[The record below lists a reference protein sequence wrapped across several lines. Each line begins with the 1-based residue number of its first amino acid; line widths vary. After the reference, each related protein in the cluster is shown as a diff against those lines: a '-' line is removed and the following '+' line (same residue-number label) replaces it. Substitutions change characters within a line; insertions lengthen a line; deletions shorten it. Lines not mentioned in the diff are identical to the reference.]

1 MALSRRSGARLQA
14 NVWPGFVD
22 AMTALL
28 LVLTFVLTIFMVVQ
42 FVLRDQLDLQG
53 SELDELTGEV
63 LTLTRALGLERDRSS
78 ALDAELGT
86 ARGDLAAAAAEADR
100 QGALIASLNR
110 RVEDGEAAVRSFE
123 AQVASLIAERD
134 DARATGAAQSERIA
148 ALETEEEALNLALAS
163 ARSEIDTA
171 AEEARRAAAEREAFE
186 ALIADLRTE
195 AQSRETSLAD
205 AAAALAAAEA
215 SAGDAAEQAAAL
227 ETRLDAASARADSLA
242 ASLSDEE
249 AARLREA
256 AAAEALGRKLS
267 EAQLALS
274 DEEKARL
281 AEAAA
286 AEALRKRLEDA
297 DAEMTAMTLALERE
311 RREAEET
318 LTLLAAARAVE
329 GDLNERIA
337 GILGRAEAAETVIAQ
352 MEDEAGTTL
361 QKMDGLRADLAAA
374 RLRAEEAEQRVAA
387 LEDAA
392 TAQGTTAE
400 ELRTRL
406 AAALAARSEAEER
419 TASAMTEVERNEALL
434 AVARDELEGQKSL
447 TSEEVLK
454 TEALNQQVADLRVQI
469 GSLQQALGVAKAAD
483 EAKGVQ
489 IANLGQDLNAALAR
503 AASEAQARAD
513 AAERELD
520 ALGLLDESERKVA
533 LLQAAE
539 RERLERSASTFFGTL
554 RDVLED
560 REGVRVVGDRFVF
573 SSEVLFEPGSANLS
587 AEGRSQIAGVA
598 GLLRDVAA
606 SIPPSIDWI
615 LRVDG
620 HTDNIPLAGGGRYRD
635 NWELSQARALSVVRY
650 MTDELGID
658 PWRLSANGFGENRP
672 LNPLDTPEA
681 RAQNRRIEL
690 KFTER

>member
-63 LTLTRALGLERDRSS
+63 LQLSSALGLERDRSS
-78 ALDAELGT
+78 ALGADLDA
-86 ARGDLAAAAAEADR
+86 ARSEAGR
-100 QGALIASLNR
+100 QADLIAALNR
-110 RVEDGEAAVRSFE
+110 RVEDGEAAVASFE

-134 DARATGAAQSERIA
+134 EARDTGVQQADRIA
-148 ALETEEEALNLALAS
+148 ALESDADALNLALAS

-186 ALIADLRTE
+186 TLIADLRSE
-195 AQSRETSLAD
+195 AETRATSLAD
-205 AAAALAAAEA
+205 AAAALAAAEG
-215 SAGDAAEQAAAL
+215 SAAAAQDQVASLTERL
-227 ETRLDAASARADSLA
+227 EQSGARSEALE
-242 ASLSDEE
+242 ASLSEEE

-256 AAAEALGRKLS
+256 AAAEALGRRLS

-286 AEALRKRLEDA
+286 AEALRKKLEDSE
-297 DAEMTAMTLALERE
+297 AELTAMTLALERE
-311 RREAEET
+311 RKSAEDT

-329 GDLNERIA
+329 GDLNERLA
-337 GILGRAEAAETVIAQ
+337 GVLTRAQSAETVIAQ
-352 MEDEAGTTL
+352 MEDEAGAAVQT
-361 QKMDGLRADLAAA
+361 MDGLRADLAAA
-374 RLRAEEAEQRVAA
+374 RLRAEEAETRAAA
-387 LEDAA
+387 LEDDARANGA
-392 TAQGTTAE
+392 TAAD
-400 ELRTRL
+400 LRSKL
-406 AAALAARSEAEER
+406 ADAVAARALAER
-419 TASAMTEVERNEALL
+419 ASDAAMTDAERQEALL
-434 AVARDELEGQKSL
+434 AVARDELEGQRAL
-447 TSEEVLK
+447 TDEEILK
-454 TEALNQQVADLRVQI
+454 TEALNRQVADLRAQI
-469 GSLQQALGVAKAAD
+469 EGLQDALGVAQAAD

-489 IANLGQDLNAALAR
+489 ITNLGQELNSALAR
-503 AASEAQARAD
+503 AASEAQARAE

-533 LLQAAE
+533 ILQAAE

-554 RDVLED
+554 RDVLEG

-587 AEGRSQIAGVA
+587 AEGRAQIASIA
-598 GLLRDVAA
+598 GLIDDVSE

-620 HTDNIPLAGGGRYRD
+620 HTDDIPLTGGGRYRD

-650 MTDELGID
+650 MIDGLGVD

-672 LNPLDTPEA
+672 LNPSDTPEA